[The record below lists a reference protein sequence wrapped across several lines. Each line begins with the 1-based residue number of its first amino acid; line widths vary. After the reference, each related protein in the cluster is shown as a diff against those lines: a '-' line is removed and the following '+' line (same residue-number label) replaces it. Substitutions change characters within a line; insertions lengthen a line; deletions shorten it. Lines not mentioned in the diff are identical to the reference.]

1 MDEKK
6 TVAVEA
12 ASADEYSKT
21 AVPMTAR
28 KSFMSALIISLGYV
42 FVVTSMQAGIMYGQI
57 GQTEYIIRQIKKET
71 GCQDMKVVATGG
83 LGRAIS
89 QETDLIDLYDQTLTL
104 DGLRIIF
111 EKNRS

>member
-42 FVVTSMQAGIMYGQI
+42 FVVTSMQAGSAI
-57 GQTEYIIRQIKKET
+57 G
-71 GCQDMKVVATGG
+71 VG
-83 LGRAIS
+83 LSFNSMVIAPPAPS
-89 QETDLIDLYDQTLTL
+89 SFTVT
-104 DGLRIIF
+104 GLRYSD
-111 EKNRS
+111 RPVLHHGRYRR